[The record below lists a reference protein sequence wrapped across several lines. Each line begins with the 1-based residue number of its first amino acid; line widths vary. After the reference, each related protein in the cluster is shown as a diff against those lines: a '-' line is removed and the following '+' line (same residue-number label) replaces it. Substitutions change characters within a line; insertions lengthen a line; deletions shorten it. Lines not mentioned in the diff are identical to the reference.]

1 MSEGQETAE
10 RRDAG
15 ASRRHGLLHW
25 LLTLLLCA
33 ASSAGSV
40 WVYDR
45 WFARDIVAVDLAGFV
60 AAQREALA
68 TGAATE
74 AQVREALDGLE
85 RRLGEIPPR
94 YAVITADVALRNL
107 EVIGRVPAAA
117 KEGR

>member
-1 MSEGQETAE
+1 MSEEQEAVE
-10 RRDAG
+10 KKEAAVPRR
-15 ASRRHGLLHW
+15 SCWVHW

-60 AAQREALA
+60 AAQREALV

-107 EVIGRVPAAA
+107 EVIGRVPAA
-117 KEGR
+117 KERK

>member
-1 MSEGQETAE
+1 MSDKHGEIEKRAP
-10 RRDAG
+10 G
-15 ASRRHGLLHW
+15 ASRRSAWAHW

-33 ASSAGSV
+33 ATSAGSV
-40 WVYDR
+40 LAYDR

-68 TGAATE
+68 AGAATE
-74 AQVREALDGLE
+74 AQVREALDDLE

-107 EVIGRVPAAA
+107 EVIGRVPAPA
-117 KEGR
+117 KEGK